1 MYLKYHKLQN
11 ANQKK
16 NIEVFRTK
24 WTFGAYIFRYKQSS
38 CTSWKEFPKLFLW
51 RWRLDWLHIPIF
63 QTPLFITPPLK
74 FSKELLI
81 LCRSLNWRNEHC
93 VARMSCMIMIWQFSF
108 EIQILIYGTTERI
121 LDTSNNISYR
131 NDLNTWG
138 HAGPNFVAF
147 NIRGLQLSFS
157 TGGAKRRLSTGA
169 SA

>member
-1 MYLKYHKLQN
+1 MQIKRRTLKFLGQN
-11 ANQKK
+11 EPLGHIYSGTSSPLVHHERGSQSCSCENGDR
-16 NIEVFRTK
+16 I
-24 WTFGAYIFRYKQSS
+24 GYIFQYFKSLYS
-38 CTSWKEFPKLFLW
+38 LP
-51 RWRLDWLHIPIF
+51 
-63 QTPLFITPPLK
+63 PPLK

-108 EIQILIYGTTERI
+108 EIQILIYGTIERI

-147 NIRGLQLSFS
+147 NIRGIQLSFS

>member
-1 MYLKYHKLQN
+1 MQIKRRTLKFLGQN
-11 ANQKK
+11 EPLGHIYSGTSSPRVHRERSSQSCSCENGDW
-16 NIEVFRTK
+16 I
-24 WTFGAYIFRYKQSS
+24 GYIFQYFKSLYS
-38 CTSWKEFPKLFLW
+38 LP
-51 RWRLDWLHIPIF
+51 
-63 QTPLFITPPLK
+63 PPLK